1 VARRDID
8 DLLNFNEDIGEFK
21 RGEGLSGMIQRR
33 DQSQI
38 VVGSDTELS
47 ADEQIELEECEAIIE
62 RGLQTFYEVGAA
74 LLRVRELR
82 LYRIEHSSFEAYCAE
97 RWGISRPR
105 AYQFIEAAEV
115 RSNLSTIVDTLPMT
129 ESQARPLARLEP
141 DQQREVWQQALQRAH
156 ELGQRLTAALVEAIV
171 KEMHPAAPA
180 QPAQRADPTPP
191 APDTAALQQQ
201 VEHWRQ
207 KAHEWEQRH
216 ETTRQALEAMRRRVI
231 EAEMQL
237 EVEQRKVEQLQQQVE
252 QWQQRHE

>member
-1 VARRDID
+1 VARRDL
-8 DLLNFNEDIGEFK
+8 DLNAFDAEIEGLNY
-21 RGEGLSGMIQRR
+21 GEGLGGMIQRR

-141 DQQREVWQQALQRAH
+141 DQQREAWQQALQRAH

-180 QPAQRADPTPP
+180 QPAQRADPAPP

-216 ETTRQALEAMRRRVI
+216 ETTRQALEAMRRRAI
-231 EAEMQL
+231 QAEMQL
-237 EVEQRKVEQLQQQVE
+237 ETEQRKVEQLQQQVE
-252 QWQQRHE
+252 QWQQRQE